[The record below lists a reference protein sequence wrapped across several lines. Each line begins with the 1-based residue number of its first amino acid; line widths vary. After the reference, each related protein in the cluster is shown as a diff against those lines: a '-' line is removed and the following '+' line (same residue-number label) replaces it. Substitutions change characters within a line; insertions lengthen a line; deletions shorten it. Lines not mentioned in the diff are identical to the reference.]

1 MNLNSYDLG
10 NKFLAVVSKT
20 VVRDLFDEVASMGMM
35 TSSKQW
41 VYVIP
46 DTNNGDTDA
55 VEVLNSAVDGN
66 NVAFVYNA
74 SQTSS
79 ATCQVRKSTG
89 EISQTA
95 KKKSAHFFQGDS
107 ALCTIE
113 EFLRAFVDVMQD
125 KTVRDAEKYF
135 DMTVEEYD
143 LVKPSRKEEMLSV
156 AAAFRTYLV
165 DKGKCGRCTE
175 WLMDAAEIGDG
186 GSASRLGVGV
196 WWPVVG
202 IRASDHLLPHVT
214 GGLRGRTITVAS
226 THVKLSFFYIDQNK
240 SITHLDCAVPSV
252 DHP

>member
-79 ATCQVRKSTG
+79 ATCQVRKSPRK
-89 EISQTA
+89 ISRRR
-95 KKKSAHFFQGDS
+95 KKRIKSTVFSRATP
-107 ALCTIE
+107 LC
-113 EFLRAFVDVMQD
+113 A
-125 KTVRDAEKYF
+125 
-135 DMTVEEYD
+135 
-143 LVKPSRKEEMLSV
+143 PSRNSSAPSSTLC
-156 AAAFRTYLV
+156 RTR
-165 DKGKCGRCTE
+165 RCATP
-175 WLMDAAEIGDG
+175 
-186 GSASRLGVGV
+186 R
-196 WWPVVG
+196 
-202 IRASDHLLPHVT
+202 
-214 GGLRGRTITVAS
+214 S
-226 THVKLSFFYIDQNK
+226 TS
-240 SITHLDCAVPSV
+240 T
-252 DHP
+252 

>member
-1 MNLNSYDLG
+1 
-10 NKFLAVVSKT
+10 
-20 VVRDLFDEVASMGMM
+20 
-35 TSSKQW
+35 
-41 VYVIP
+41 
-46 DTNNGDTDA
+46 
-55 VEVLNSAVDGN
+55 
-66 NVAFVYNA
+66 
-74 SQTSS
+74 
-79 ATCQVRKSTG
+79 
-89 EISQTA
+89 
-95 KKKSAHFFQGDS
+95 
-107 ALCTIE
+107 
-113 EFLRAFVDVMQD
+113 MQD

-202 IRASDHLLPHVT
+202 IRATDHLLPHVT

-226 THVKLSFFYIDQNK
+226 THVKFDLFLFGQKY
-240 SITHLDCAVPSV
+240 SIKYLDFPVPPV